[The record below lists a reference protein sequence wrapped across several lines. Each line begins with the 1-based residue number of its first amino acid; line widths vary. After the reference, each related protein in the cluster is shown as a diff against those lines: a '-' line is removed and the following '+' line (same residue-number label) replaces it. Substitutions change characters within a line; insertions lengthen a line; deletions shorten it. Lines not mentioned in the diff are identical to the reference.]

1 MKTFVLILS
10 MILCSN
16 LNGQQGKFLLSSF
29 RNDGNGNVSSEN
41 FTFSKKAKFYY
52 FISND
57 KANVYLDLKIDD
69 SEVQSRILL
78 QGLTLWINMDGKSA
92 KKMGVH
98 FPIGSQHSGGR
109 RGQNTQGANLDSEG
123 KPLTPLAQANTI
135 ELLGF
140 ISEESR
146 RFPADN
152 ADSFSGSVSYD
163 KEGVLHYKLKMPLV
177 KIPVRNA
184 KEGGGAMPFTLGIEY
199 GFDPNA
205 NGNMEQGMKPLASAG
220 AGESG
225 GGGGGGGSRGGSSGG
240 GRSGGRGQVA
250 VAPSIS
256 SGSYSAQAVAP
267 PVEFWIKNIKLA
279 TEK

>member
-1 MKTFVLILS
+1 MKTLVLILS

-16 LNGQQGKFLLSSF
+16 LNGQEGKFFLSSF
-29 RNDGNGNVSSEN
+29 RNDGIVNVGSEN
-41 FTFSKKAKFYY
+41 FSFSKKAKFYY

-78 QGLTLWINMDGKSA
+78 QGLTLWVNMDGKSA

-109 RGQNTQGANLDSEG
+109 RGQNTQGTNLDSEG

-163 KEGVLHYKLKMPLV
+163 KEGVLHYKMKMPLV

-199 GFDPNA
+199 GFDPNG
-205 NGNMEQGMKPLASAG
+205 NGNMEQGMKPQASA
-220 AGESG
+220 AAVES
-225 GGGGGGGSRGGSSGG
+225 GGGGSRGGSGG
-240 GRSGGRGQVA
+240 GKSGGRGQGA
-250 VAPSIS
+250 AAPSVKS
-256 SGSYSAQAVAP
+256 NSYSAQVVAP

-279 TEK
+279 TDK